1 MFADKNS
8 MPYLHCRSG
17 WRHIIRIVQP
27 LKPFAANTCR
37 NKFCAVNLQATCT
50 KSLKFTSVSSGWSGS
65 MNDARVFENSE
76 RTNPTWKTG
85 GHWLPH
91 NWWSCLFP
99 VWTFIKIISKSRC
112 NWGMYDKQKK
122 IMLLMAQTLAYVMKT
137 LFHFPIRTKT
147 IQPYPELWKIFHWAS
162 ICSLKMKILTV
173 KISLHEA
180 LRLDW
185 LDLA

>member
-1 MFADKNS
+1 

-37 NKFCAVNLQATCT
+37 NKFCAVNLQATST

-65 MNDARVFENSE
+65 MHDARVFKNSE

-85 GHWLPH
+85 GHWLTH
-91 NWWSCLFP
+91 NRESCLFP
-99 VWTFIKIISKSRC
+99 VWTFIKIISKKRC
-112 NWGMYDKQKK
+112 KWGMYDKQEKL
-122 IMLLMAQTLAYVMKT
+122 MLLMASTFAYVIKT
-137 LFHFPIRTKT
+137 LLHFPIRTKT

-162 ICSLKMKILTV
+162 IC
-173 KISLHEA
+173 
-180 LRLDW
+180 
-185 LDLA
+185 